1 MRKERNMSLDLLR
14 IISMLMVVWIHSF
27 SHGGLFE
34 ALTPGSVNWY
44 GANVLNAFG
53 MVAVNCFVLLSGYF
67 QCTSRFRLKR
77 VASVWA
83 QALFYSVGLYLLVV
97 ALTGEFSVM
106 TMVQSV
112 LVMTTQR
119 YWFVTAYLLMYL
131 VSPFLNCA
139 IRAMDRRKHLICC
152 GVLLLVFSV
161 LHNLVYIF
169 DFGYIRGGNSML
181 WFCVLYMISAYI
193 RLYVPAQRKHRS
205 GYWIYAGCVA
215 VIAGERFAAYYI
227 TTRLLGY
234 CVGDSLFYSYNAVP
248 MVTASVALFMAVRTV
263 NIKDKAGKFVG
274 FLVPLVFG
282 VYLIH
287 DHPTIRPLLWN
298 WLQPAAYVQSVW
310 LVPYWICYTVGIFAV
325 CCAIEWI
332 RQKLF
337 ALCRIDRA
345 VESVSDWIQKK
356 VNEKIPHF

>member
-1 MRKERNMSLDLLR
+1 MAELLE
-14 IISMLMVVWIHSF
+14 V
-27 SHGGLFE
+27 
-34 ALTPGSVNWY
+34 
-44 GANVLNAFG
+44 
-53 MVAVNCFVLLSGYF
+53 FVDNEKY
-67 QCTSRFRLKR
+67 C

-119 YWFVTAYLLMYL
+119 YCFVTAYLLMYL

-234 CVGDSLFYSYNAVP
+234 CVGDRSKNNSPVL
-248 MVTASVALFMAVRTV
+248 
-263 NIKDKAGKFVG
+263 DG
-274 FLVPLVFG
+274 
-282 VYLIH
+282 
-287 DHPTIRPLLWN
+287 
-298 WLQPAAYVQSVW
+298 AA
-310 LVPYWICYTVGIFAV
+310 
-325 CCAIEWI
+325 
-332 RQKLF
+332 
-337 ALCRIDRA
+337 
-345 VESVSDWIQKK
+345 KK
-356 VNEKIPHF
+356 VLQLIQTFQRK